1 MSVLNSK
8 KSKIILNETE
18 NCMQHARLIRSG
30 KKTGKGKMLFVCGIE
45 SYISP
50 GLSSYCLNGR
60 ICFYNRAT
68 THQFFIRNKN
78 WFLSLFLFLREYRL
92 YFVVIFRFMDKQL
105 DLDVVFTKC
114 WIYMYMRFLLDR
126 LSQVLSNFQQ

>member
-1 MSVLNSK
+1 MYVLNSK

-78 WFLSLFLFLREYRL
+78 WFLSLFFFSPRIQ
-92 YFVVIFRFMDKQL
+92 VIFCCHFSIHGQAIRFGRSFYKML
-105 DLDVVFTKC
+105 N
-114 WIYMYMRFLLDR
+114 IYVHTLLIR
-126 LSQVLSNFQQ
+126 SLISSSK